1 MKFLSPPDQA
11 EYRRKVWEVVRQI
24 PEGQVA
30 TYGQIAAL
38 IPPPKGVDP
47 GDYAAWSARWV
58 GVSASASC
66 LRTRAWNLTT
76 AVGWTC
82 IYIVG
87 LAPPRSGASPM
98 DWYRVEV
105 VEMATQYRVDPRI
118 RAYGKAR
125 IDVTRRA
132 HDEREWQSLWH
143 EPRYPFPFTWG
154 DGWKQC
160 MQYTVADFAA
170 EIGFFIDILGFPVS
184 AFSPNYAQFTS
195 PDQAFYFSVVAVQ
208 EGGQI
213 TSPDSLSIQ
222 FMLDDLEGTI
232 LKLEQRGIVFER
244 KPEPGAISPPIA
256 VLRSPHGVSLE
267 LWGVPQA
274 QPEVQPEVIQ
284 SAELADFWSDE
295 GAEDATDSEESENEK
310 DPAQMEFEDLE
321 DDDTPE
327 E

>member
-1 MKFLSPPDQA
+1 
-11 EYRRKVWEVVRQI
+11 
-24 PEGQVA
+24 
-30 TYGQIAAL
+30 
-38 IPPPKGVDP
+38 
-47 GDYAAWSARWV
+47 
-58 GVSASASC
+58 
-66 LRTRAWNLTT
+66 
-76 AVGWTC
+76 
-82 IYIVG
+82 
-87 LAPPRSGASPM
+87 
-98 DWYRVEV
+98 
-105 VEMATQYRVDPRI
+105 VDPRI

-132 HDEREWQSLWH
+132 NDEREWQSLWH

-160 MQYTVADFAA
+160 MQYTVEDFAA

-195 PDQAFYFSVVAVQ
+195 PDQAFFFGVVAVQ

-295 GAEDATDSEESENEK
+295 AVEGESDSEESDTEK

-327 E
+327 EPVYVDDEETPEAPPSAQPPPVAKQTPPRPRPAFPTAVIRRTEDLIKGGLRIPNSRIRGNG